1 MKRTLCTS
9 AWQASNWTHYQKSLC
24 LLFYYMYFILVSDYI
39 IHPARSFSVT
49 SALGRKIN
57 TRRPRPPCYERA
69 LINAICKVKYAPN
82 LEHLLPTNQ
91 RCQRSTS
98 KQWLLEKKGLHEVR
112 IFNYIS
118 VVFWK
123 INFFTNNWQK
133 VKEEYQGCID
143 QKTQYIVLNLYKS
156 IKIEYVWNPNF
167 YPLGIEFDK

>member
-1 MKRTLCTS
+1 MYLCMASKQLDTLP
-9 AWQASNWTHYQKSLC
+9 KISLSPIV
-24 LLFYYMYFILVSDYI
+24 LYFILVSDYI

-123 INFFTNNWQK
+123 IIFLQI
-133 VKEEYQGCID
+133 ID
-143 QKTQYIVLNLYKS
+143 KK
-156 IKIEYVWNPNF
+156 
-167 YPLGIEFDK
+167 